1 MRRVSTD
8 MPNTDMQYYLRR
20 QEDAIQNLQN
30 KISSGKRINELRDD
44 PLAASHA
51 VRYESYLARL
61 ERFEAN
67 TLYAKDHFNQID
79 IYLQR
84 AVDVFQRIRDLA
96 VAGSNG
102 IYGKDDTRNM
112 ASEVN
117 ELLKELVSISNAVGP
132 DGKRLFAGDK
142 AFTEPFRIVEGTVE
156 GGGETLVV
164 NVEYRGSG
172 PARKAE
178 IHENTYTELDIGGGE
193 AFWAERMQIFSNLDA
208 TNWRAREDSAF
219 YVDGYEIPVNAGDTL
234 PAIVAKINDSGA
246 PVKASVDPETRGLI
260 ITGTNPHLIRM
271 EDKKYPADEQRPEG
285 EQRPRVL
292 EELGIIQFNNDPSAP
307 NWAAGARVAGGSVFD
322 MVLRLRDGLYRGDH
336 DFIGSQG
343 LGGIDLALGNLET
356 RLTDIGSRQERAM
369 ATWNR
374 LNQEIPNVT
383 EMLARE
389 SSVNMIDA
397 ATDLGMMDFAHKA
410 ALQTAAKIIP
420 PTLLD
425 FLR

>member
-8 MPNTDMQYYLRR
+8 MSNTDMQYYLRR
-20 QEDAIQNLQN
+20 QEDNLHNITTQIATGN
-30 KISSGKRINELRDD
+30 KLNQLRDD
-44 PLAASHA
+44 PLAATHA

-84 AVDVFQRIRDLA
+84 AVDVMQRIRELA
-96 VAGSNG
+96 VTGANG
-102 IYGKDDTRNM
+102 IYSKDDSRAM
-112 ASEVN
+112 AGEVN
-117 ELLKELVSISNAVGP
+117 ELLKELVSIANTTGP
-132 DGKRLFAGDK
+132 DGKQLFAGEK

-178 IHENTYTELDIGGGE
+178 ISEGTYTELDIGGGE
-193 AFWAERMQIFSNLDA
+193 AFWAERMQIFSGVDA
-208 TNWRAREDSAF
+208 SAWRASDDGAF
-219 YVDGYEIPVNAGDTL
+219 YVDGYKIPVKAGDTL
-234 PAIVAKINDSGA
+234 PAVVAKINESGA
-246 PVKASVDPETRGLI
+246 PVKAAIDPETRGLML
-260 ITGTNPHLIRM
+260 TGSNPHLIRM
-271 EDKKYPADEQRPEG
+271 EDKQGSKT
-285 EQRPRVL
+285 L
-292 EELGIIQFNNDPSAP
+292 EELGIIQFNSDPSAP
-307 NWAAGARVAGGSVFD
+307 NWSPAARVAGGSVFD
-322 MVLRLRDGLYRGDH
+322 MVIRLRNAMFRSDKM
-336 DFIGSQG
+336 FIGG
-343 LGGIDLALGNLET
+343 LGIGGIDMALQNMEA

-369 ATWNR
+369 ATWSR

-383 EMLARE
+383 SMLARE
-389 SSVNMIDA
+389 ASVNMIDA

-420 PTLLD
+420 TTLLD

>member
-20 QEDAIQNLQN
+20 QEDAMLNLTNQ
-30 KISSGKRINELRDD
+30 ISSGTKINELRND

-61 ERFEAN
+61 ERFETN
-67 TLYAKDHFNQID
+67 TLYAKDHYNQVD
-79 IYLQR
+79 VYLQR
-84 AVDVFQRIRDLA
+84 AVDVLQRIRELA
-96 VAGSNG
+96 VTGANG
-102 IYGKDDTRNM
+102 IYSKEDERNI
-112 ASEVN
+112 AVEVN
-117 ELLKELVSISNAVGP
+117 ELLKELVSISNTTGP
-132 DGKRLFAGDK
+132 DGKQLFAGDK

-172 PARKAE
+172 PNRHAE
-178 IHENTYTELDIGGGE
+178 ISDGTYTNLDIGGGE
-193 AFWAERMQIFSNLDA
+193 AFWAERMQIFSSIDA
-208 TNWRAREDSAF
+208 TNWRAAEDGAF
-219 YVDGYEIPVNAGDTL
+219 YIDGYEIPVREGDTL
-234 PAIVAKINDSGA
+234 PAVVAKINDSGA
-246 PVKASVDPETRGLI
+246 PVKASVDPQTKGLM
-260 ITGTNPHLIRM
+260 ITGTNPHLIKV
-271 EDKKYPADEQRPEG
+271 EDKQGSRTM
-285 EQRPRVL
+285 

-307 NWAAGARVAGGSVFD
+307 NWSPAARVAGGSVFE
-322 MVLRLRDGLYRGDH
+322 MVIRLRDALYRGDT

-343 LGGIDLALGNLET
+343 IGGIDLALGNIET
-356 RLTDIGSRQERAM
+356 RLTDIGSRQERVM
-369 ATWNR
+369 AAWQK
-374 LNQEIPNVT
+374 LNQEIPNVNS
-383 EMLARE
+383 MIARE
-389 SSVNMIDA
+389 SGVDMLDA

>member
-20 QEDAIQNLQN
+20 QEDNLHN
-30 KISSGKRINELRDD
+30 ISNQIASGNRLNQLRND
-44 PLAASHA
+44 PLAATHA

-61 ERFEAN
+61 ERFESN
-67 TLYAKDHFNQID
+67 TLYAKDHFNHID

-84 AVDVFQRIRDLA
+84 AVDVMQRIRELA
-96 VAGSNG
+96 VAGANG
-102 IYGKDDTRNM
+102 TFIKEDSQAM
-112 ASEVN
+112 AGEVN
-117 ELLKELVSISNAVGP
+117 ELLKELVSIANTVGP
-132 DGKRLFAGDK
+132 DGKQLFAGDK

-164 NVEYRGSG
+164 SVEYRGSG

-178 IHENTYTELDIGGGE
+178 ISEGTYTELDIGGGE
-193 AFWAERMQIFSNLDA
+193 AFWAERMQIFSQVDA
-208 TNWRAREDSAF
+208 SAWRASDNGAF
-219 YVDGYEIPVNAGDTL
+219 YVDGYEIQVKAGDTL
-234 PAIVAKINDSGA
+234 PAIVSKINDSGA
-246 PVKASVDPETRGLI
+246 AVKAAIDPETRGLML
-260 ITGTNPHLIRM
+260 TGTNPHLIRM
-271 EDKKYPADEQRPEG
+271 EDKQGSRT
-285 EQRPRVL
+285 L

-307 NWAAGARVAGGSVFD
+307 NWSPASRVSGGSAFD
-322 MVLRLRDGLYRGDH
+322 MVIRLRNALYRADKT
-336 DFIGSQG
+336 FISG
-343 LGGIDLALGNLET
+343 LGISGIDMALQNMEA

-383 EMLARE
+383 AMLARE
-389 SSVNMIDA
+389 SSVNMVDA

-420 PTLLD
+420 TTLLD

>member
-8 MPNTDMQYYLRR
+8 MPNTDMQYFLRR
-20 QEDAIQNLQN
+20 QEDALLNLTN
-30 KISSGKRINELRDD
+30 KISSGSKLNELRDD

-51 VRYESYLARL
+51 VRYQSYLARL
-61 ERFEAN
+61 ERFENN
-67 TLYAKDHFNQID
+67 TLYAKDHFNQVD

-84 AVDVFQRIRDLA
+84 AVDVLQRIRELA
-96 VAGSNG
+96 VTGANG
-102 IYGKDDTRNM
+102 IYGKDDTRHM

-132 DGKRLFAGDK
+132 DGKQLFAGDK
-142 AFTEPFRIVEGTVE
+142 AFTEPFRIVEGTVD

-164 NVEYRGSG
+164 DVEYRGSG
-172 PARKAE
+172 PSRHAE
-178 IHENTYTELDIGGGE
+178 ISDRTYANLDIGGGE
-193 AFWAERMQIFSNLDA
+193 AFWAERMQIFSSIDA
-208 TNWRAREDSAF
+208 TNWRAAENGAF
-219 YVDGYEIPVNAGDTL
+219 YVDGYEIPVMAGDTL
-234 PAIVAKINDSGA
+234 PAIVAKINESGA
-246 PVKASVDPETRGLI
+246 AVKASVDPQTKGLM

-271 EDKKYPADEQRPEG
+271 EDKQGSRT
-285 EQRPRVL
+285 L

-307 NWAAGARVAGGSVFD
+307 NWSPAARVAGGSIFN
-322 MVLRLRDGLYRGDH
+322 MVVRLRDALYRGDTE
-336 DFIGSQG
+336 FVGSLG
-343 LGGIDLALGNLET
+343 IGGIDLSLANLET
-356 RLTDIGSRQERAM
+356 KLTDIGSRQERAM
-369 ATWNR
+369 MTWQR
-374 LNQEIPNVT
+374 INQEIPNIN

-397 ATDLGMMDFAHKA
+397 ATDLAMMDFAHKA